1 MPSFRVYLR
10 ADHDY
15 PDNRKTCRPRDGRR
29 TLVLGAVH
37 DTDSLPVVGFTGGS
51 CDDRPSTPGVLAA
64 SSGIALIGIDIM
76 EIEIATIGG
85 YEEVG
90 RQMTAIRAGEDI
102 VIFDM
107 GLNLSKVLIHDDLRT
122 EQMHSLDLIDMGA
135 IPDDRIMSDLE
146 GTVRAIVPTHGH
158 LDHIGAIGKLAHRYD
173 APIVAAPF
181 TLELVRDEIAD
192 EDKFDVQ
199 NDLIEMEAGGTMT
212 IGDSDELELEFVN
225 VTHSIIDAI
234 NPVLHTPEGA
244 IVYGLDKR
252 MDHTPVIGDPI
263 DMKRFREIGR
273 EGEGVLCYI
282 EDCTNANKKGRTP
295 SESVA
300 RRHLQDVMHSIE
312 DYDGGIVAT
321 TFSSH
326 IARVKSLVE
335 FAEEIGREPVL
346 LGRSMEKYSGTA
358 DRIGAVDFP
367 DDMGMF
373 GHRQSIDSTMK
384 RIMNDGKD
392 KYLPVVTGH
401 QGEKRAMLTRMGRG
415 ETPYKFDDGDK
426 VIFSATV
433 IPEPTNEGQRYQSEN
448 LLGMQGARIYRDVH
462 VSGHLSREGHYE
474 MLQAL
479 QPQNVIP
486 SHQDMAGF
494 SGYVEM
500 AGRQGYKLGRDLHV
514 TSNGNI
520 IQLV

>member
-1 MPSFRVYLR
+1 
-10 ADHDY
+10 
-15 PDNRKTCRPRDGRR
+15 
-29 TLVLGAVH
+29 
-37 DTDSLPVVGFTGGS
+37 
-51 CDDRPSTPGVLAA
+51 
-64 SSGIALIGIDIM
+64 M

-90 RQMTAIRAGEDI
+90 RQMTAIRAGDDI
-102 VIFDM
+102 VVFDM

-122 EQMHSLDLIDMGA
+122 EKMHSLDLIDMGA
-135 IPDDRIMSDLE
+135 IPDDRIMSDLD
-146 GTVRAIVPTHGH
+146 GTVQAIVPTHGH
-158 LDHIGAIGKLAHRYD
+158 LDHIGAISKLAHRYD
-173 APIVAAPF
+173 APVVAAPF
-181 TLELVRDEIAD
+181 TKELVDQEIEDEQ
-192 EDKFDVQ
+192 KFNTE
-199 NDLIEMEAGGTMT
+199 NDIVTMEAGETMT
-212 IGDSDELELEFVN
+212 IGDSNELELEFVN

-252 MDHTPVIGDPI
+252 MDHTPVVGDPI

-282 EDCTNANKKGRTP
+282 EDCTNANEKGRTP

-300 RRHLQDVMHSIE
+300 RRHLKDVLYSME

-335 FAEEIGREPVL
+335 FAKEIGRKPVL

-367 DDMGMF
+367 DDLGMF
-373 GHRQSIDSTMK
+373 GHRNGIESTFK
-384 RIMNDGKD
+384 RIMNEGKEN
-392 KYLPVVTGH
+392 YLPVVTGH
-401 QGEKRAMLTRMGRG
+401 QGEPRAMLTRMGRG
-415 ETPYKFDDGDK
+415 DTPYEIEDGDK
-426 VIFSATV
+426 VLFSATV

-448 LLGMQGARIYRDVH
+448 LLGMQGARIYDDVH
-462 VSGHLSREGHYE
+462 VSGHLRREGHYE

-486 SHQDMAGF
+486 SHQDMAGY
-494 SGYVEM
+494 SGYVEL
-500 AGRQGYKLGRDLHV
+500 AGNQGYQVGRDLHV
-514 TSNGNI
+514 TSNGNV